1 MIKGHFHFGSSLF
14 LGSAYATDY
23 ATHNN
28 SNHRRAIN
36 KQACENGL
44 KQNKKKSP
52 DFTVKSVKI
61 RTLAE

>member
-1 MIKGHFHFGSSLF
+1 MTKGRFRFGSGLF

-23 ATHNN
+23 ATYNN
-28 SNHRRAIN
+28 SNHHRTIN

-52 DFTVKSVKI
+52 DSTDKAVKI